1 MQPETIY
8 QHTAMLMWDWSQ
20 VRMHLQWKTHAYDAL
35 FGQLDRKLTYPN
47 TERLFPEFT
56 NPFCFSPSS
65 QLDFEHPI
73 QMMVS
78 VLPKQLEKAGSCSR
92 NVGAC
97 GRLPNQSQDRQRK
110 EGKLFSPSFPPTM
123 HLSASDLQQIAL
135 CNLRRLVRVKQLK
148 GAIQVGTV

>member
-1 MQPETIY
+1 MYKNT
-8 QHTAMLMWDWSQ
+8 WSCS
-20 VRMHLQWKTHAYDAL
+20 L
-35 FGQLDRKLTYPN
+35 FKLGRKLTYPN

-78 VLPKQLEKAGSCSR
+78 VLPKQLEKAGSCSQ

-97 GRLPNQSQDRQRK
+97 GRLPNQSQVIQQQQCDNNLSQSRGNQRTAAIRPS
-110 EGKLFSPSFPPTM
+110 GSNYTTQFYLCVTSATSPSSTYLILYVSPLPM
-123 HLSASDLQQIAL
+123 VHLL
-135 CNLRRLVRVKQLK
+135 
-148 GAIQVGTV
+148 